1 MSEPAAGGV
10 HRLEASR
17 ERLRLAM
24 RPGGADDSADRVR
37 AAAAASGSGAS
48 PQEPVPSWLN
58 RLREVP
64 GLALLVDGIV
74 QRWQGHPLRLAA
86 QVAGGLAD
94 GWIKPVAQAHPVRL
108 ILGAL
113 AVGAALAW
121 ARPWRLLPR
130 PARWSMLALPL
141 VSRAVALVPME
152 AVLLALTSF
161 AQQSIRRSSPPPR
174 SPPPR

>member
-1 MSEPAAGGV
+1 MSESAAGGV
-10 HRLEASR
+10 HRLAASR

-24 RPGGADDSADRVR
+24 RPVGADDSADRAR
-37 AAAAASGSGAS
+37 AAAASGSGAS

-121 ARPWRLLPR
+121 VRPWRLLPR
-130 PARWSMLALPL
+130 PARWSMLAFPL
-141 VSRAVALVPME
+141 VSRAVALLPME
-152 AVLLALTSF
+152 SVLLALTSF

-174 SPPPR
+174 SPPLH